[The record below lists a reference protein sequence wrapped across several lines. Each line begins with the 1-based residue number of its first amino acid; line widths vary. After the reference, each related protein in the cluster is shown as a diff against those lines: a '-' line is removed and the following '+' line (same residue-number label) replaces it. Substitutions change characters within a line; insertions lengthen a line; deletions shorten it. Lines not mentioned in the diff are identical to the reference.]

1 LTQLSNIHTL
11 TFLNP
16 DASLYPDFIFNPDFD
31 LEISLVKSRVIQ
43 HAFDIFANKNL
54 RPCLE
59 SLMME

>member
-1 LTQLSNIHTL
+1 MLTY
-11 TFLNP
+11 LNP
-16 DASLYPDFIFNPDFD
+16 GASLYPDFIFNPDFD
-31 LEISLVKSRVIQ
+31 EEISLMKSSVIQ